1 MTIIMIGDIM
11 YDTMIR
17 TLFFYFFIAFAYRIM
32 GKREVGQLGIID
44 LIVSILIA
52 ELVAISIENTDIS
65 IFYTVLPIM
74 VLVLLEIGLGYV
86 SVKSRVF
93 NKIFGGKPTMIISE
107 GKIVYK
113 NLVSQRYAID
123 DLLLELRKKG
133 IASIEEV
140 EYAFLEPNGSL
151 SIFKY
156 KPFKLNSP
164 LPLPIIVEGIVQ
176 KDNLKYIGKSELWL
190 SKILKRNNLDLNDV
204 FYALYKKT
212 HVYIIKKS
220 D

>member
-156 KPFKLNSP
+156 NPFKLNSP